1 MEWFTVVRT
10 CRPDKPG
17 VGLTRQSR
25 CPERTYAYFKEAS
38 RERDIHWFNWQ
49 LRKTVFHIKN
59 YRNLRKQWIYF
70 LEKLWYKYRM
80 HYSFLT
86 RKILTYLPYD
96 KLPHPRTERL
106 IPIIAYDNLDYGTI
120 DCRRI
125 CRMIVDRLVTLGYP
139 ATCEELSEMDVYL
152 SYYSSSIGVQMD
164 MDYFRDLYRIL
175 EAKKVHNKA
184 RIIYSHM
191 ICDSSNHEGY
201 TLYNYNECH
210 LYLQKSYKTRRTD
223 HYFNLWV
230 TQLTGE
236 PYDLAKYWFNRMK
249 RPSIKRAHF
258 E

>member
-1 MEWFTVVRT
+1 MMTVVRT

-49 LRKTVFHIKN
+49 LRKTVFHVKN
-59 YRNLRKQWIYF
+59 YRNLRKQWIYY
-70 LEKLWYKYRM
+70 LERLWSMHRM

-86 RKILTYLPYD
+86 CKILTYLPYE

-125 CRMIVDRLVTLGYP
+125 CRIISDRLVMLGYP
-139 ATCEELSEMDVYL
+139 AKYQEFSEMDVYL
-152 SYYSSSIGVQMD
+152 SYYSSSVGVLSD
-164 MDYFRDLYRIL
+164 NMDYFRDLYRML
-175 EAKKVHNKA
+175 EAKKVHNKC

-191 ICDSSNHEGY
+191 MICDTLYSYNEGY
-201 TLYNYNECH
+201 
-210 LYLQKSYKTRRTD
+210 LYLQKSYKTRRSD
-223 HYFNLWV
+223 HYFKLWSN
-230 TQLTGE
+230 QLTGE
-236 PYDLAKYWFNRMK
+236 AHCLAKYWFNQMK
-249 RPSIKRAHF
+249 RPSIKRARF